1 MLPSP
6 RVMAIDDE
14 LTHLAGL
21 TKGLNQYGTACLPVH
36 FDGQSA
42 GVPQCPQVRVIFID
56 LHLTPTPPGDYTQDF
71 SIIGGLLE
79 EKIKPTGPYLIVLW
93 TQYPEQA
100 DKLLKHLEDRLEG
113 VTKPFAVRPLDKND
127 HLDLAGV
134 KNPGSVRN
142 IEKLVEAVRRIVA
155 GQPQVGALLDWEER
169 VLGAAADSV
178 SSIMEL
184 TESAPGGV
192 SRSQEISRLLAS
204 LAVAAVGEE
213 HVEEDRF
220 RAVNEALLPILA
232 DRIASMRSAKNN
244 KELWEAAFETGTREK
259 LSSSEAAKLNRL
271 LHIATRTNSSLW
283 FERGSVIPLPDRF
296 SGSKFQ
302 KTFGLKQEE
311 AAEKQFGCKGF
322 SEKCDR
328 FRWVLVQ
335 SQAACDYAQMRK
347 GPFPFH
353 LGLCL
358 PVSTALKRGLPAALW
373 PSPCFEFNDETF
385 LHVNASF
392 QIALSPTTRLKEKP
406 LFRLREQ
413 LLNDMIYRLHSHGA
427 RPGIISLRA

>member
-6 RVMAIDDE
+6 RVIAIDNE
-14 LTHLAGL
+14 LTHLEGL
-21 TKGLNQYGTACLPVH
+21 TKGLNQYGTACLPGH

-42 GVPQCPQVRVIFID
+42 GVPQCPEVRVIFID
-56 LHLTPTPPGDYTQDF
+56 LHLTATPPGNYTQDF
-71 SIIGGLLE
+71 GIIGGLLE
-79 EKIKPTGPYLIVLW
+79 EEIKPTGPYLIVLW

-100 DKLLKHLEDRLEG
+100 DKLLKHLERLKG

-127 HLDLAGV
+127 HLDLADV
-134 KNPGSVRN
+134 ENPGGVRN
-142 IEKLVEAVRRIVA
+142 IEKLVEAVRGIIA
-155 GQPQVGALLDWEER
+155 AQPQVGALLDWEDR
-169 VLGAAADSV
+169 VLEAAADSV

-184 TESAPGGV
+184 AEREPGDV
-192 SRSQEISRLLAS
+192 SRSQGISRLLAS

-213 HVEEDRF
+213 HIEEDRF

-244 KELWEAAFETGTREK
+244 EELWKAALDGADISKK
-259 LSSSEAAKLNRL
+259 LSPNEAAKLNRL
-271 LHIATRTNSSLW
+271 LHIAPRANSSLW

-322 SEKCDR
+322 SEKCDK

-358 PVSTALKRGLPAALW
+358 PVSTARKRGLPAALW
-373 PSPCFEFNDETF
+373 PSPCFEFNGEIF
-385 LHVNASF
+385 LHVSASF
-392 QIALSPTTRLKEKP
+392 QIALSPKTRLKEKP

-427 RPGIISLRA
+427 RPGIISFRA

>member
-14 LTHLAGL
+14 LTHLEGL
-21 TKGLNQYGTACLPVH
+21 TKGLNEYGTACLPVH

-42 GVPQCPQVRVIFID
+42 GVPQCPQVRVIFAD
-56 LHLTPTPPGDYTQDF
+56 LNLIPGPTGPAGNF
-71 SIIGGLLE
+71 STIGSLIQ
-79 EKIKPTGPYLIVLW
+79 EKIKPSGPYFIVLW
-93 TQYPEQA
+93 TMFPQEA
-100 DKLLKHLEDRLEG
+100 NSLHHFLKRLRG
-113 VTKPFAVRPLDKND
+113 VTKPLTVRALDKND
-127 HLDLAGV
+127 HLDPAGV
-134 KNPGSVRN
+134 VRN
-142 IEKLVEAVRRIVA
+142 IEKLVEAVRGIVA
-155 GQPQVGALLDWEER
+155 DQPQVGALLDWEER

-184 TESAPGGV
+184 AESAQGNV
-192 SRSQEISRLLAS
+192 SQSQGISRLLTS

-232 DRIASMRSAKNN
+232 DRIASMRSEKNN
-244 KELWEAAFETGTREK
+244 KELWEAAFNRTDARKK

-271 LHIATRTNSSLW
+271 LHIAPRANSSLW

-373 PSPCFEFNDETF
+373 PSPCFEFNGETF